1 MIWLACALLL
11 TLAFL
16 HWRYAWWLPAVDEHA
31 PRILMYHMVSEHR
44 PGAKFNKLRVPPSQF
59 EQQLRWLQN
68 RGWTFMTLQELFA
81 AGGQHP
87 RKTVVLTFDDGYADN
102 FTNAW
107 RLMRQYNANG
117 TLYLVVDRHDRD
129 WSTYKKAHHD
139 SGELAREPKLSDAQ
153 VQTMLDSGLIE
164 LGGHTWTH
172 ANLARLDTAARE
184 HEIAASRVALQ
195 AQFGV
200 NVDSFAY
207 PFGIYTPADPPA
219 VAAAG
224 YQHAVTTQEG
234 IDIDWQNR
242 PYELRRIKVSG
253 KDSLFS
259 FALKMRRGIRG
270 VRS

>member
-1 MIWLACALLL
+1 
-11 TLAFL
+11 
-16 HWRYAWWLPAVDEHA
+16 
-31 PRILMYHMVSEHR
+31 
-44 PGAKFNKLRVPPSQF
+44 KLRVPPSQV

-107 RLMRQYNANG
+107 RLMREYNAKG

-200 NVDSFAY
+200 NV
-207 PFGIYTPADPPA
+207 
-219 VAAAG
+219 
-224 YQHAVTTQEG
+224 
-234 IDIDWQNR
+234 
-242 PYELRRIKVSG
+242 
-253 KDSLFS
+253 
-259 FALKMRRGIRG
+259 
-270 VRS
+270 